1 MTAELTY
8 ELVQS
13 LGAGQSMVSV
23 SGAVRTMSLPPS
35 GGARFSWA
43 SLPLFPLPFGLD
55 AIGVSD
61 RSKEV

>member
-1 MTAELTY
+1 
-8 ELVQS
+8 
-13 LGAGQSMVSV
+13 MVSV